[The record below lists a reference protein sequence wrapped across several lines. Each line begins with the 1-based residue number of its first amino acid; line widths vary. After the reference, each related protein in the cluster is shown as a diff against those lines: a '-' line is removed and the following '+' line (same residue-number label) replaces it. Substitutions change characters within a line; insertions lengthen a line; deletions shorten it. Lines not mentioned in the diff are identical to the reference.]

1 MFKNEGGSSD
11 DEVEKAWHPSSW
23 EARKR
28 TFNSFQYVSS
38 SGFKQTYTELKKKK
52 MPLSITNW
60 DVETEDA
67 CEEQMSNFW
76 SYFQKQ
82 KQVFLKLY
90 TFKFIVEPVCIQSL
104 GTTME
109 HSILIQR

>member
-23 EARKR
+23 EVRKR

-38 SGFKQTYTELKKKK
+38 SGFNQTYTQLKKKCHY
-52 MPLSITNW
+52 PLPTGN
-60 DVETEDA
+60 VETEDA

-90 TFKFIVEPVCIQSL
+90 TFKFIAEPVCIQSL